1 MAKTVQTICVTL
13 EPSYI
18 DILQKIK
25 KKEKKE
31 SMSATFR
38 FLLDWN
44 EQKEIEA
51 EWKRQYDEYYAEE
64 NKGKPASAKAT
75 AGKRGAR

>member
-1 MAKTVQTICVTL
+1 MRTTQTICITL
-13 EPSYI
+13 EPKYI
-18 DILQKIK
+18 DILEKIK

-51 EWKRQYDEYYAEE
+51 EWERQYVEYYAEPE
-64 NKGKPASAKAT
+64 RTVPFFQKASAR
-75 AGKRGAR
+75 KRGAR